1 MGEIIFALLMFLNG
15 NLENYSPK
23 NNLADC
29 LEQKRKVERDGS
41 TNSVRMECKEVEA
54 IVETDKHGVKRIK
67 EIKGIK

>member
-29 LEQKRKVERDGS
+29 LEQKRKLERDGNTS
-41 TNSVRMECKEVEA
+41 SVRMECKEIEA
-54 IVETDKHGVKRIK
+54 IVETDKFGVKRIK
-67 EIKGIK
+67 EIKSR

>member
-29 LEQKRKVERDGS
+29 LEQKRKVERDGNPQS
-41 TNSVRMECKEVEA
+41 TQWQCKEIEA
-54 IVETDKHGVKRIK
+54 IVETDKFGVKRIK
-67 EIKGIK
+67 EIKSK

>member
-29 LEQKRKVERDGS
+29 LEQKRKVERDGNTS
-41 TNSVRMECKEVEA
+41 FIRMECKEIEA
-54 IVETDKHGVKRIK
+54 IVETDKFGVKRIK
-67 EIKGIK
+67 EIKSR

>member
-29 LEQKRKVERDGS
+29 LEQKRKIEREGNTS
-41 TNSVRMECKEVEA
+41 SIRMECKEIEA
-54 IVETDKHGVKRIK
+54 IVETDKFGVKRIK
-67 EIKGIK
+67 EIKSK

>member
-29 LEQKRKVERDGS
+29 LEQKRKVERDGTTS
-41 TNSVRMECKEVEA
+41 SIRMECKEIEA
-54 IVETDKHGVKRIK
+54 IVETDKFGVKRIK
-67 EIKGIK
+67 EIKSR

>member
-41 TNSVRMECKEVEA
+41 TSSVRMECKEVEA

-67 EIKGIK
+67 EIKNVK

>member
-1 MGEIIFALLMFLNG
+1 MFLNG

-41 TNSVRMECKEVEA
+41 TSSIRMECKEIEA
-54 IVETDKHGVKRIK
+54 IVETDKFGVKRIK
-67 EIKGIK
+67 EIKSR

>member
-29 LEQKRKVERDGS
+29 LEQKRKIEREGNTS
-41 TNSVRMECKEVEA
+41 SLRMECKEIEA
-54 IVETDKHGVKRIK
+54 VVETDKFGVKRIK
-67 EIKGIK
+67 EIKSK